1 MLSFAPRFGT
11 ALLLGMASAL
21 AACGGEPVAPTSDEA
36 ELGTAQQEIAGGYLD
51 PDESNVVGIY
61 WVSLGGICTGSLLA
75 PNMVLTARHC
85 VSEISSPDGSVDCV
99 TTSFG
104 PPGNPGEFLVTT
116 LGEMPMGSQGYV
128 SVKEVV
134 TLPVAD
140 SKICGKDQAVL
151 ILSEN
156 IDPAVAKPLVPRV
169 DLPVKPAEKYSA
181 VGFGLTSDFANDAGT
196 RRRRDDLKV
205 VCVADACPQAY
216 VKPEEWT
223 GNAGVCQGDSGG
235 PALDLQGRVIGVTSR
250 GGQSCSSPVYGYV
263 EAWADWLKDTA
274 KHAADVGAYP
284 VPAWATGWPTDPELN
299 YGPGDACNVAADCPT
314 NRCITT
320 GEDQYCTRL
329 CTDAAPCPDG
339 FLCQPD
345 ANGENVCTLVPPP
358 PEETPGTNDSGSC
371 SVSADPT
378 KPVPWRAG
386 ALAVA
391 LSALAL
397 RRRRKA

>member
-1 MLSFAPRFGT
+1 MSLFARCSRLALS
-11 ALLLGMASAL
+11 LGVASAF
-21 AACGGEPVAPTSDEA
+21 AACGGEPLPQPESDA
-36 ELGTAQQEIAGGYLD
+36 ELGSAQQEISGGYLNPGD
-51 PDESNVVGIY
+51 PNVVGIY
-61 WVSLGGICTGSLLA
+61 WETLGGICTGSLLA

-85 VSEISSPDGSVDCV
+85 VSEISTPNGSVDCISTSFAPTGKPSEFKV
-99 TTSFG
+99 TTQNEMFSG
-104 PPGNPGEFLVTT
+104 GTQFLNV
-116 LGEMPMGSQGYV
+116 Q
-128 SVKEVV
+128 EVV

-140 SKICGKDQAVL
+140 NKVCGKDQAIL

-156 IDPAVAKPLVPRV
+156 VDAAVAKPLVPRV

-205 VCVADACPQAY
+205 ICVADACPEAY

-250 GGQSCSSPVYGYV
+250 GGGNCSSPVYGYV
-263 EAWADWLKDTA
+263 EAWADWIKDTA
-274 KHAADVGAYP
+274 KHAAEVGSYP

-299 YGPGDACNVAADCPT
+299 YGPGDACNVAEDCPT
-314 NRCITT
+314 NRCVTT
-320 GEDQYCTRL
+320 GEEQYCTRL

-345 ANGENVCTLVPPP
+345 ENGENVCTLVPPP
-358 PEETPGTNDSGSC
+358 PEETATNDSGSC
-371 SVSADPT
+371 SIAADPT

-386 ALAVA
+386 ALALAFAAFVA
-391 LSALAL
+391 
-397 RRRRKA
+397 RRRRA